1 MQSEGQIIRIVPTM
15 GLAYLAESSTGKV
28 IGFSVNQLKGY
39 GGETFEEMQLAAGTK
54 FWYETDNAGQVI
66 RLSQKRVAAAA
77 GSR

>member
-1 MQSEGQIIRIVPTM
+1 M

-39 GGETFEEMQLAAGTK
+39 RGETLKELELAAGTK
-54 FWYETDNAGQVI
+54 FWYETDDAGQVI